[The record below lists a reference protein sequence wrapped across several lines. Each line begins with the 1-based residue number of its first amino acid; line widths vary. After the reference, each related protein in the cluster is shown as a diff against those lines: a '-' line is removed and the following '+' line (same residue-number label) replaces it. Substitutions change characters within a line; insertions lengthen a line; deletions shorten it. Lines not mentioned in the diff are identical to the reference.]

1 MKKITLLLLLFT
13 FYIPL
18 EAQTYVQENFDTEI
32 PATWTITDAGE
43 TTGDSWFSGMH
54 DGDAL
59 DGTNSAIVD
68 SDENGN
74 GVHLIE
80 TLTSPVFD
88 ASNATFLYFDFD
100 QFYNNI
106 NTDSA
111 IVEVF
116 DGTNWIELLNQTSD
130 VGALNAPDQ
139 QHIDISAY
147 KNSTM
152 QIRFVYDDDD
162 KWAWYW
168 MIDNVHIYN
177 TTCNNPSDIVA
188 GSITEASANI
198 TWSDGGSED
207 SWEIV
212 VQLAGTGEPTGSG
225 TPTSDTFF
233 DATTLNVSTTYEIY
247 LRSNCG
253 TDGFSAWSGPILFT
267 TASAPAPITF
277 TEQSISTS
285 GTNRAVVDMNGD
297 FLDDIVSIS
306 DTNINIQHQQAG
318 GGFNET
324 NITTTSADFTPSWS
338 LAAADFDANGYTD
351 LLYGAGSGV
360 TFMKANSDG
369 TAFTEISGS
378 ENVFSQRSNFIDI
391 NNDGYLDAF
400 VCHDVAPNVYYLN
413 DGSGNLTFYQGGDA
427 NGVPNGLG
435 VYSSGG
441 NYGSIWIDYD
451 NDGDL
456 DMFIAKCGGEI
467 PRRTNQM
474 HRNEGNGDFLEV
486 ATAIGLD
493 DPMQTWSSAWGDYDN
508 DGDMDVFVGA
518 SSGTHK
524 LMRNDIDTS
533 GTFTEVTNSSGVLAL
548 TATGIENVTYD
559 FNNDGNLDIASNG
572 NILFGNGDLTFS
584 SNINIV
590 PNGGSFGDL
599 NNDGFI
605 DAFGGTIYMNDT
617 NANNWITINT
627 IGTVSN
633 INGIGARI
641 VLETSSGTQIRDV
654 RSGDGFRYMNTL
666 NSHFG
671 IGTDTAITSI
681 TITWPSGIVDEILNP
696 NTNQTLTAIE
706 GDNPLS
712 IHKFLVNNLILY
724 PNPTT
729 HSLNLN
735 ASYNFSKANYTV
747 FDMTGRLVIKGKFDS
762 NAIDVSRLQSGNY
775 ILQVSNEGVKTAQKF
790 IKK

>member
-88 ASNATFLYFDFD
+88 SSNATFLYFDFD

-177 TTCNNPSDIVA
+177 TICNNPSDIVA

-198 TWSDGGSED
+198 TWSAGGSED

-253 TDGFSAWSGPILFT
+253 TDGFSVWSGPILFT

-369 TAFTEISGS
+369 TAFTEISGT
-378 ENVFSQRSNFIDI
+378 ENVFSQRSNFADI
-391 NNDGYLDAF
+391 NNDGHLDAF

-456 DMFIAKCGGEI
+456 DMFIAKCGGEEA
-467 PRRTNQM
+467 RRTNQM

-486 ATAIGLD
+486 AAAIGLD

-524 LMRNDIDTS
+524 LMRNDIETL

-548 TATGIENVTYD
+548 TATGIENATYD
-559 FNNDGNLDIASNG
+559 FDNDGNLDIASNG

-584 SNINIV
+584 SNVNIL

-605 DAFGGTIYMNDT
+605 DAFGGNIYMNDT
-617 NANNWITINT
+617 NTNNWITINT

-654 RSGDGFRYMNTL
+654 RSGEGFRYMNTL

-712 IHKFLVNNLILY
+712 IDEFLVNNLILY